1 MNENRF
7 FATFFFWGG
16 GGLKRELERHCSFII
31 MVNKNTIRVCEAE
44 ICILNSDILYI
55 DSGSK
60 REQIFLVFRGTLI
73 GHFRDMHLLPTRLVL
88 C

>member
-55 DSGSK
+55 DSDSK
-60 REQIFLVFRGTLI
+60 REQIFWLLGAHLSDILEICTCFRLA
-73 GHFRDMHLLPTRLVL
+73 
-88 C
+88 